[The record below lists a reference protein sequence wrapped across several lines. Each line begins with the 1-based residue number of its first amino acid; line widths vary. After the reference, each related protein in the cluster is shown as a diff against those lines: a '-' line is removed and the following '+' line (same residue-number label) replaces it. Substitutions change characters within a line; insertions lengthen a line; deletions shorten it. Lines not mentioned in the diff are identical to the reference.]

1 MKNKI
6 FNVEFLGMPGSG
18 KSYIQNI
25 VLKKLKLKNYLNYYS
40 DYKLLNRI
48 SKIFFFFRFLLS
60 YPIFSLKT
68 ITFDNCTIFLF
79 DRSFYKM
86 ANL

>member
-48 SKIFFFFRFLLS
+48 CKIFFFFV
-60 YPIFSLKT
+60 
-68 ITFDNCTIFLF
+68 
-79 DRSFYKM
+79 FYYRIQFFH
-86 ANL
+86 

>member
-6 FNVEFLGMPGSG
+6 FNIEFLGMPGSG

-48 SKIFFFFRFLLS
+48 SKIFFFS
-60 YPIFSLKT
+60 V
-68 ITFDNCTIFLF
+68 
-79 DRSFYKM
+79 FYYHIQFFH
-86 ANL
+86 

>member
-1 MKNKI
+1 
-6 FNVEFLGMPGSG
+6 MPGSG

-48 SKIFFFFRFLLS
+48 SKIFFFPFFIIIS
-60 YPIFSLKT
+60 NFFTKN
-68 ITFDNCTIFLF
+68 FDA
-79 DRSFYKM
+79 D
-86 ANL
+86 

>member
-48 SKIFFFFRFLLS
+48 CKIFFFF
-60 YPIFSLKT
+60 
-68 ITFDNCTIFLF
+68 
-79 DRSFYKM
+79 SFFIIVSNFFTKNFY
-86 ANL
+86 AD